1 MRVFPYKL
9 FFVGLVGIFILSLPA
24 SAWAAPSSVV
34 RNGIIDESGTLWT
47 DGSTGVP
54 VDGYFKW
61 QHLKDAGSYVL
72 RIKKIDSKIDFE
84 KYKLQYPTLEE
95 AIRAYRNDACAK
107 EFPSDEDSIPIPS
120 PGDPVLVWFLGLT
133 IGTIQHADTYCWK
146 VRADFEP
153 DTVFSNTPWWA
164 FSTEQEPVV
173 GLPPGT
179 PPPGTPPPGDGDG
192 ETPIDPSK
200 LNPISAQNITELFNK
215 IFSFLFGLAIFIVPV
230 IVIYAAFLMLMG
242 GGDPVKLQKGRMIL
256 FWTAVAFIII
266 LLSRGLPVV
275 FKNLL

>member
-1 MRVFPYKL
+1 MR
-9 FFVGLVGIFILSLPA
+9 FILTLLALLLLPHTVFA
-24 SAWAAPSSVV
+24 LDLIHPAPGEANVEVDSYFQW
-34 RNGIIDESGTLWT
+34 GKIPGT
-47 DGSTGVP
+47 V
-54 VDGYFKW
+54 K
-61 QHLKDAGSYVL
+61 YVL
-72 RIKKIDSKIDFE
+72 DVDKFTQSEDNIPPSKCSGSVCTFSFLDLTSGVIQYLSSYTWSITAVNAAGNPIDSSGISTF
-84 KYKLQYPTLEE
+84 T
-95 AIRAYRNDACAK
+95 
-107 EFPSDEDSIPIPS
+107 
-120 PGDPVLVWFLGLT
+120 
-133 IGTIQHADTYCWK
+133 
-146 VRADFEP
+146 
-153 DTVFSNTPWWA
+153 
-164 FSTEQEPVV
+164 TEQAPP
-173 GLPPGT
+173 GPPPGT